1 MDRLLGEDGGEE
13 FRDWLRLHPELTDL
27 GTAEFL
33 SRLQVGRGSKLWLY
47 WTGRKGSARYMGS
60 ADPWTTLRDALIKEE
75 VPPGQ
80 APGLATNIMMAT
92 PAGRALFKA
101 HHKGKGK
108 TA

>member
-1 MDRLLGEDGGEE
+1 M
-13 FRDWLRLHPELTDL
+13 
-27 GTAEFL
+27 
-33 SRLQVGRGSKLWLY
+33 GRGSKLWRY
-47 WTGRKGSARYMGS
+47 WTGPKGSARYMGNPH
-60 ADPWTTLRDALIKEE
+60 PWTALRDALIKEG

-101 HHKGKGK
+101 HHKAGGR